1 MAQSTSEDRD
11 KAKKQARP
19 PETQPL
25 ENRYGGIG
33 CAAVKAATLVKGKSD
48 GKTSKGFASQ
58 TSGKSRAASDR
69 TR

>member
-1 MAQSTSEDRD
+1 MAQSISQDRD

-19 PETQPL
+19 PEAQPL

-48 GKTSKGFASQ
+48 ERASKGFASQ
-58 TSGKSRAASDR
+58 TSGKSNGSGGSR
-69 TR
+69 